1 MCLWNIACLGTSLKI
16 QLGYLFKM
24 YYSAKCRN
32 IYAHI
37 LALTHAPIHT
47 ERSHAQTRCLNR
59 RGSRHPINKCS
70 ATLTV
75 SAAFDNIE
83 EGILLSY
90 GQIYIPFIR
99 SSIIPWGITRGIYK
113 TVTRL
118 HNPPTLFQ
126 TRTFC
131 CKSRWTIWPPFD
143 LLKAASNIAKHC
155 QIDSGSIFLSSQG
168 WTQRRW
174 KSVTVVES

>member
-1 MCLWNIACLGTSLKI
+1 MCLWNIAFLGTILKI

-37 LALTHAPIHT
+37 LALMHAPIHT
-47 ERSHAQTRCLNR
+47 EHSHAQTRHLIT
-59 RGSRHPINKCS
+59 RGSRHPVNKYS
-70 ATLTV
+70 ATPTV
-75 SAAFDNIE
+75 SAAFDTIE

-90 GQIYIPFIR
+90 GQIYISFMR
-99 SSIIPWGITRGIYK
+99 SSIIPRGIARGIYK
-113 TVTRL
+113 TVTGL
-118 HNPPTLFQ
+118 HAPPTLFQ

-155 QIDSGSIFLSSQG
+155 QTDSWSIFLSSQG
-168 WTQRRW
+168 
-174 KSVTVVES
+174 